1 MCKREYSTLLETCFI
16 RDVPTP
22 FHKQQSELLH
32 LFQCFCVAECN
43 GMGCTNSVFKLC
55 ENKNYVLKEK
65 NAGRKGR
72 ELVVETFGIDWVLG
86 GLWDGRV

>member
-1 MCKREYSTLLETCFI
+1 
-16 RDVPTP
+16 
-22 FHKQQSELLH
+22 
-32 LFQCFCVAECN
+32 
-43 GMGCTNSVFKLC
+43 MGCLNSVFKLC
-55 ENKNYVLKEK
+55 ENEKFVLKEK